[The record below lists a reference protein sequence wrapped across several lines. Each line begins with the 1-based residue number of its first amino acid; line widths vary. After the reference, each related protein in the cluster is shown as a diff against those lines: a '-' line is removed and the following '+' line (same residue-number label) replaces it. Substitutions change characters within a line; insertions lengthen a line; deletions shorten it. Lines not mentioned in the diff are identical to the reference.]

1 MTTHADLLTRAHDLL
16 PGASLGTFYLP
27 EQHEFVIQRG
37 RGCRVWDVDGREYL
51 DLVMGSGPMVLGH
64 AHPAVVAAV
73 QRQIERGSQFY
84 GLNDVAIELAET
96 IVGAAP
102 CAEAL
107 KFCGS
112 GAEATFY
119 ALRLARAA
127 TGRPKILKFEGG
139 YHGHH
144 DYAMMSVT
152 PARLADFPTPVPDS
166 AGMPEGIE
174 RQVLVA
180 PFNDLE
186 LTAGIVRRHRAELAA
201 VIVEPLNRML
211 EPVPGFLE
219 GLRQLTR
226 EAGALLV
233 FDEVV
238 TGFRIAWGGAQEV
251 YGVVPDLA
259 TYGKIIGG
267 GLPLAAVAGRRDL
280 LELANPRKKG
290 APDYVYASGTLNG
303 NPLSAAAGL
312 ATLAVMREPGTYD
325 RLNATGDL
333 LRAGLRDIAGR
344 LGLPAQVLGR
354 GPLANIYFTGEPVVD
369 YRSSLRSDTRITQ
382 QLGRGLLARGVMTNL
397 AAKMYLSLA
406 HGDADIQQALQAF
419 EQVLRDIGAT
429 PRPGPRP

>member
-1 MTTHADLLTRAHDLL
+1 MASNAELLKRAYRIF

-27 EQHEFVIQRG
+27 ENHEFVIQQG
-37 RGCRVWDVDGREYL
+37 RGCRVWDVDGNEYL
-51 DLVMGSGPMVLGH
+51 DYVMGSGPMVLGH
-64 AHPAVVAAV
+64 AHPAVVGAV
-73 QRQIERGSQFY
+73 RRQIEHGSTFY
-84 GLNDVAIELAET
+84 GLNDVAIELAEK
-96 IVGAAP
+96 IVAAAP
-102 CAEAL
+102 CAEGI

-152 PARLADFPTPVPDS
+152 PTRLADFPTAVPDS
-166 AGMPEGIE
+166 AGIPEGME

-180 PFNDLE
+180 PFNDLA
-186 LTAGIVRRHRAELAA
+186 LTADIIRRHRDELAA
-201 VIVEPLNRML
+201 VIIEPLNRML
-211 EPVPGFLE
+211 EPAAGFLE
-219 GLRQLTR
+219 GIKQLTR
-226 EAGALLV
+226 QVGALLI

-251 YGVVPDLA
+251 YGVTPDLA

-267 GLPLAAVAGRRDL
+267 GLPLAAVAGRRDVM
-280 LELANPRKKG
+280 ELANPRKKG

-303 NPLSAAAGL
+303 NPLSASAGL
-312 ATLAVMREPGTYD
+312 ATLEVMQQPGTYD
-325 RLNATGDL
+325 TLNAIGES
-333 LRAGLRDIAGR
+333 LRAGLREIAGR
-344 LGLPAQVLGR
+344 LGIPAQVLGR

-369 YRSSLRSDTRITQ
+369 YRSGLKSDSRITQ
-382 QLGRGLLARGVMTNL
+382 QLGRGLLTRRVLTNL

-406 HGDADIQQALQAF
+406 HGEAEVQRTLQAF
-419 EQVLRDIGAT
+419 EDVLRDICSKPGAT
-429 PRPGPRP
+429 GLA